1 MIQTLLTIY
10 QGKDGNVL
18 VLNQEENNLN
28 ANRQIKKTYN

>member
-10 QGKDGNVL
+10 QEKDGNVL